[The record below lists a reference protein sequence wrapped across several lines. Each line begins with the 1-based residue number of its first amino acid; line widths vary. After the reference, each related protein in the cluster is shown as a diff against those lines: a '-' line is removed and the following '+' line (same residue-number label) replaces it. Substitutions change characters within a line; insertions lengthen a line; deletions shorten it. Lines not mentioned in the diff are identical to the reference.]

1 MSADSSSLRHPH
13 TPTQPPT
20 VLHYLIPERHWLALA
35 LGGAAILM
43 TLLGIV
49 IGQPLWRAALPGTF
63 LFTAAVLVRWY
74 YDRSTYGQVI
84 ALMVALLTFQG
95 GHGLEHLAQWV
106 QYHLLGYTARAS
118 SGLISAANSEW
129 VHFLWNWGVLLVML
143 RLYWLG
149 LRNPWAYVMLF
160 WSTAH
165 TAEHTYLFV
174 RHLEVL
180 QILKAYGEAGVTAQG
195 LPGIFGNDGWLAR
208 SPATAG
214 TFVCTIP
221 GLTTATRLDVHFWWN
236 VGETILLMIAA
247 YTHIHRN
254 PQYNP
259 AVVQ

>member
-1 MSADSSSLRHPH
+1 M
-13 TPTQPPT
+13 
-20 VLHYLIPERHWLALA
+20 IPLQRRVAIAIGGVALA
-35 LGGAAILM
+35 MGILGLS
-43 TLLGIV
+43 
-49 IGQPLWRAALPGTF
+49 IGQPMWRAALPGTF
-63 LFTAAVLVRWY
+63 LFSGAVIIRWY
-74 YDRSTYGQVI
+74 YDRSQYGQLI

-95 GHGLEHLAQWV
+95 GHGVEHLTQWV

-143 RLYWLG
+143 RIYWLG
-149 LRNPWAYVMLF
+149 LRNPWAYLMLF
-160 WSTAH
+160 WTIAH
-165 TAEHTYLFV
+165 TSEHTYLFV

-180 QILKAYGEAGVTAQG
+180 QMLRAYGEPTITAQG

-214 TFVCTIP
+214 TWVCTFP

-247 YTHIHRN
+247 YTHIHRS
-254 PQYNP
+254 PQRT
-259 AVVQ
+259 AR

>member
-1 MSADSSSLRHPH
+1 MTHNPLHRAPMNAPH
-13 TPTQPPT
+13 T
-20 VLHYLIPERHWLALA
+20 
-35 LGGAAILM
+35 
-43 TLLGIV
+43 V
-49 IGQPLWRAALPGTF
+49 IGYLVPQQRWVAAGMLLAGLLIGLIGLTMGQPMWRAALPGTI
-63 LFTAAVLVRWY
+63 LFSAAILVRWHA
-74 YDRSTYGQVI
+74 DRTHYGPLI

-95 GHGLEHLAQWV
+95 GHGVEHLVQWV
-106 QYHLLGYTARAS
+106 QYHIIGYTTRGS
-118 SGLISAANSEW
+118 NGLISAANSEW

-180 QILKAYGEAGVTAQG
+180 EILRAYGEPTITAQG
-195 LPGIFGNDGWLAR
+195 LPGIFGTDGWLAR

-214 TFVCTIP
+214 TWVCTLP

-254 PQYNP
+254 PQHNP